1 VDAREAV
8 KKLEALKSLASGDET
23 TGE

>member
-8 KKLEALKSLASGDET
+8 WKLEALKSLASGDET

>member
-8 KKLEALKSLASGDET
+8 WKLEALNSLDSGDET